1 VVAHLSRVHS
11 VRKNI
16 EPRAPLIE
24 RLTTPRRLLLIFGVI
39 VLVTLAAQVRAVAQ
53 REGPFYKGGEVPIG
67 ADFFVFYSAGQIVA
81 SGDGDQLYD
90 LDRQRTEQA
99 RTLGTD
105 DFDGFLPFA
114 YPAFVAAPYAVL
126 SRLPFLWAYA
136 VNTALMLAATG
147 AAIWRL
153 RSVSTI
159 VDDHPALVALAVFAS
174 QPLVA
179 TNFGGLATAFSL
191 LCFAGCYV
199 SLRGKHDATAGVW
212 LGLLLYKPQ
221 LAVPLL
227 LLLLWRGRWRVAGV
241 AGLVGLGLGFMGAAV
256 AGWNWPRN
264 FIDLARGDFYTNE
277 ARASGDRMISL
288 LGVAE
293 KAFGPKSA
301 MAYGIA
307 GSIALAVVALLIV
320 AWRGAQPEGHHFPLQ
335 FGLAVAATL
344 ALSPH
349 ALFYEASLLIIPI
362 LLVVDSWRGEAIEVS
377 GRRANGLLAI
387 ARSTRE
393 SIPGLS
399 DGSRLEPTGEPRA
412 SYGLVLSPGG
422 TSGSEPGNSVPGFSS
437 GGAGSG
443 NNPNTTS
450 ISPKHRLVLLCLFAF
465 GYLWSLGPLL
475 GFQPLAVVPLIVG
488 LMAWLEL
495 PPMQRPGIKTVKW
508 FQGLRFT
515 WGESPN
521 APSGKR
527 S

>member
-1 VVAHLSRVHS
+1 VAHLSRIHAV
-11 VRKNI
+11 KEKI
-16 EPRAPLIE
+16 EPRTPLIE
-24 RLTTPRRLLLIFGVI
+24 RLTTPRRLLLIFGII
-39 VLVTLAAQVRAVAQ
+39 VFVTLAAQVRAVAQ
-53 REGPFYKGGEVPIG
+53 REGAFYKSGEVPVG

-81 SGDGDQLYD
+81 SGDGEQLYD
-90 LDRQRTEQA
+90 LDRQRVEQA

-105 DFDGFLPFA
+105 EFDGFLPFA

-126 SRLPFLWAYA
+126 ARLPFLWAYA

-159 VDDHPALVALAVFAS
+159 VDNNPALVALAVFAS

-191 LCFAGCYV
+191 FCFAGCYA
-199 SLRGKHDATAGVW
+199 SLRGKHDATAGIW

-241 AGLVGLGLGFMGAAV
+241 AGLVGLGLGLMGAAV

-277 ARASGDRMISL
+277 ARASGDRLISL
-288 LGVAE
+288 LGVTE
-293 KAFGPKSA
+293 KTFGPKSA

-307 GSIALAVVALLIV
+307 GSIALVIVALLIY
-320 AWRGAQPEGHHFPLQ
+320 AWRGAQPEGRHFPLQ
-335 FGLAVAATL
+335 FGLAIAATL

-362 LLVVDSWRGEAIEVS
+362 LLVIDSWRGAPADALVIPSEVEGS
-377 GRRANGLLAI
+377 DSANRTISQSQMPRQVRHDGKARAL
-387 ARSTRE
+387 
-393 SIPGLS
+393 
-399 DGSRLEPTGEPRA
+399 
-412 SYGLVLSPGG
+412 
-422 TSGSEPGNSVPGFSS
+422 
-437 GGAGSG
+437 
-443 NNPNTTS
+443 
-450 ISPKHRLVLLCLFAF
+450 SPKHRLVLVCLFAS

-475 GFQPLAVVPLIVG
+475 GFQPLAVLPLIVA
-488 LMAWLEL
+488 LMAWFEL
-495 PPMQRPGIKTVKW
+495 PPMQRPGIKPVKW
-508 FQGLRFT
+508 FQGLRSP